1 MQPRNIISRKLD
13 HNFKT
18 TTMKKIMILVSA
30 FALSGT
36 MFAQKPS
43 SDVKYSLEG
52 NINYDATNGISWT
65 APNVR
70 ARYFVNDNIAAR
82 VQLGLG
88 STSDKTLYYEGGTAT
103 GTGFNTDKTSGW
115 SAQLG
120 AEYHL
125 GGTEK
130 MSPYFM
136 GALNFGGGSTSS
148 KGENNDGTDFLADVS
163 YEGKTSNSSFGL
175 GIGAGMDYYI
185 AENMYLGLELGW
197 GWSTITDK
205 GGKFTY
211 TTAGTPV
218 DTEIDPTGSSS
229 GMGTGAMNTAFR
241 IGWRF

>member
-1 MQPRNIISRKLD
+1 M
-13 HNFKT
+13 
-18 TTMKKIMILVSA
+18 
-30 FALSGT
+30 LSSSL
-36 MFAQKPS
+36 FAQKPS

-70 ARYFVNDNIAAR
+70 ARYFVNDNLAAR

-88 STSDKTLYYEGGTAT
+88 SSSDKTNYYEGGTGT
-103 GTGFNTDKTSGW
+103 GTGYNTDKASSW
-115 SAQLG
+115 VAQIG
-120 AEYHL
+120 AEYHIA
-125 GGTEK
+125 GTDK

-136 GALNFGGGSTSS
+136 GAVNFGGGSTSS
-148 KGENNDGTDFLADVS
+148 KGENNDGSNYMADMTYKS
-163 YEGKTSNSSFGL
+163 KTSSSSIGL

-197 GWSTITDK
+197 GWNKGTDK
-205 GGKFTY
+205 GGSTSFTTGG
-211 TTAGTPV
+211 TTIETDIKGA
-218 DTEIDPTGSSS
+218 GSSS

>member
-1 MQPRNIISRKLD
+1 
-13 HNFKT
+13 
-18 TTMKKIMILVSA
+18 MKKLVLLAGAVVVSSS
-30 FALSGT
+30 L
-36 MFAQKPS
+36 FAQKPS

-70 ARYFVNDNIAAR
+70 ARYFVNDNISAR

-88 STSDKTLYYEGGTAT
+88 STSDKTLYYEGGTGT
-103 GTGFNTDKTSGW
+103 GTGFNTDKISGW

-125 GGTEK
+125 SGTDK

-136 GALNFGGGSTSS
+136 GALNFGGGSTSY
-148 KGENNDGTDFLADVS
+148 KGENNDGTDFLTDVS

-185 AENMYLGLELGW
+185 ADNMYLGLELGW
-197 GWSTITDK
+197 GWSKVSDK
-205 GGKFTY
+205 GGKSSF
-211 TTAGTPV
+211 TTAGTTV
-218 DTEIDPTGSSS
+218 ETEIDPAGSSS

>member
-1 MQPRNIISRKLD
+1 
-13 HNFKT
+13 
-18 TTMKKIMILVSA
+18 MKKLFVLA
-30 FALSGT
+30 GAVVLSST
-36 MFAQKPS
+36 LFAQKPS

-52 NINYDATNGISWT
+52 NINYDATNGFSWT
-65 APNVR
+65 APYIR

-88 STSDKTLYYEGGTAT
+88 STSDKTNFYEGGTGT
-103 GTGFNTDKTSGW
+103 GTGYNTDKTSGW
-115 SAQLG
+115 DAQLG

-125 GGTEK
+125 AGTSK

-136 GALNFGGGSTSS
+136 GAVNFGGGSVSY
-148 KGENNDGTDFLADVS
+148 KGENNDGTDYLADIT

-197 GWSTITDK
+197 GWSKVTDK
-205 GGKFTY
+205 GGNSSFTV
-211 TTAGTPV
+211 AGTPTDV
-218 DTEIDPTGSSS
+218 EIDPFGSSS